1 MSDSVRPYRQQP
13 TRLLSLGFSRQEH
26 WSGAISFS
34 KAWKWKV
41 KVKSLSHVW
50 LCNPMDCSLPGSSV
64 HGIFQATVLER
75 GAIAFSD
82 NEGDLSSIPGLG
94 RSPGEGIGCPVFL
107 DSPCGSAGK
116 EPTCNAGD
124 LGSVPG
130 LGRSPGE
137 GKGYPLQYS
146 GLENFMDCIDRG
158 VAKSWTRLNDF
169 HIHAHMTVYMIS
181 SFSIILLLY

>member
-1 MSDSVRPYRQQP
+1 MSDSVRPHRRQP
-13 TRLLSLGFSRQEH
+13 TRLPRPWDSPGKNTGVGCHFLLQCM
-26 WSGAISFS
+26 
-34 KAWKWKV
+34 
-41 KVKSLSHVW
+41 KVKSESEVTQSCLTPSD
-50 LCNPMDCSLPGSSV
+50 PMDCSLPGSSV

-124 LGSVPG
+124 LGVIPS
-130 LGRSPGE
+130 LGRSSGE
-137 GKGYPLQYS
+137 AKGYPLQM
-146 GLENFMDCIDRG
+146 GWQRVGHN
-158 VAKSWTRLNDF
+158 
-169 HIHAHMTVYMIS
+169 
-181 SFSIILLLY
+181 